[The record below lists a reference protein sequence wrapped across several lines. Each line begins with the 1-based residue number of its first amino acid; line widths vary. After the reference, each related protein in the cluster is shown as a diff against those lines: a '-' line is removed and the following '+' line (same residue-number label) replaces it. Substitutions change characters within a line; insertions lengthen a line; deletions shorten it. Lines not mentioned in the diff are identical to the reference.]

1 MRLLRA
7 SQNFWDDDDGQT
19 YVRPRQTCGPTWTRW
34 STRSRHAG
42 RTTRRRPVAPPERW
56 ASRCGPRTSRCGQRP
71 SRCRQ
76 RPSRS
81 SSAADGPGACG
92 CGYTG
97 SPTAGSALA
106 SGQEDKAALSNC
118 LWRSVRPRTCPRLT
132 CGDGRSCHHSA
143 SLNLSSPS
151 TPQTRNSHVI
161 GRTRPS
167 RSGEESRSCRR
178 NGRCVPGTCDRTQRT
193 PDPTGTPARRLPP
206 PSRRWPANPC
216 WNRCSYPACGG
227 AR

>member
-7 SQNFWDDDDGQT
+7 SQDFWDDDDGQT

-81 SSAADGPGACG
+81 GSAADGPRACG
-92 CGYTG
+92 CGNTG

-106 SGQEDKAALSNC
+106 IGQEDKAALSNC
-118 LWRSVRPRTCPRLT
+118 SWRSARPPHLPQADLR
-132 CGDGRSCHHSA
+132 GRPQPSPLRFA
-143 SLNLSSPS
+143 ESLSPS

-161 GRTRPS
+161 GRRPS

-178 NGRCVPGTCDRTQRT
+178 NGRCVPGTCDRTQHT

-216 WNRCSYPACGG
+216 WNRCSYPACAG